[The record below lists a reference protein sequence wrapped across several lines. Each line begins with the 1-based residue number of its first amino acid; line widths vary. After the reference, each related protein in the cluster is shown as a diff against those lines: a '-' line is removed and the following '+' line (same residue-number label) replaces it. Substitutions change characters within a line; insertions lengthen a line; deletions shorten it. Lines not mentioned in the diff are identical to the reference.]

1 MATILRLVTRSN
13 HDTELV
19 LQALLS
25 KAAKGEFGDLA
36 VCYRDQHGVEQWVFT
51 GIYDVRPSEAM
62 NAAACLMW
70 RLAELAAAS

>member
-1 MATILRLVTRSN
+1 MATVLRLVRRSN
-13 HDTELV
+13 RDSELV

-25 KAAKGEFGDLA
+25 KAIRGECGDLA
-36 VCYRDQHGVEQWVFT
+36 LCYRDQHGVEQWVFT

-70 RLAELAAAS
+70 RLADRAVS